1 MVKLIP
7 TVTTK
12 GEVSSIAYAQHMS
25 DTNDVAELICGTV

>member
-25 DTNDVAELICGTV
+25 DTKEVAELISAID